1 MHFMLLSYT
10 DIETLSSRGI
20 SVEEFKELV
29 NLVAHGNQMLKL
41 EKPCT
46 AGDGIVRLD
55 ASESHKYLELY
66 ESFSKSGSIVKFV
79 PASGAASRMFRHL
92 YHYSADN
99 LNHDAEE
106 FILHFREF
114 PFVGTLEKKL
124 AAENISLRQL
134 VNDNEWQTIFSAILG
149 SPGLGYAD
157 YPKGLVTFHKKDNLE
172 ISAFEEQL
180 SESLLYARES
190 EGKCRIHFTI
200 SPAHENLIRK
210 SFEEILSRYPF
221 DPFEISFSFQ
231 SPSTDLPA
239 LTKDNQLARDSNN
252 QIIFRPAGHGALLK
266 NLGELKADI
275 IFIKNI
281 DNVTTQNQIKD
292 TVFYKKTLAG
302 MLVEVKNKVF
312 ELLNALDLGSAKALD
327 EALEFIQQH
336 FQPGA
341 PIGMSREQMIQYA
354 RTRLDRPIRICGM
367 VRNEGEPGGGP
378 FWVKMLDGQISKQ
391 IVEKNQVATNELQQ
405 SRIVNNSTHFN
416 PVDIVCSIKNRS
428 GTNYDLNKFVD
439 SSAGI
444 ISEKFEQGKVIKA
457 LELPGLWNGSMAM
470 WNTIFVEVPVSTF
483 NPVKTVNDLLRSGHQ
498 SGH

>member
-1 MHFMLLSYT
+1 MLLSPT
-10 DIETLSSRGI
+10 DIETLSSKGI
-20 SVEEFKELV
+20 SADRIQELV
-29 NLVAHGNQMLKL
+29 NIFAHGSQMLKL
-41 EKPCT
+41 ERPCT

-66 ESFSKSGSIVKFV
+66 ENFTKHGSILKFV

-99 LNHDAEE
+99 LNHDTEE

-114 PFVGTLEKKL
+114 PFVGALEKKL
-124 AAENISLRQL
+124 ANENISLRQL
-134 VNDNEWQTIFSAILG
+134 INDNEWQMIFSAILG
-149 SPGLGYAD
+149 NNGLGYAD
-157 YPKGLVTFHKKDNLE
+157 YPKGLVTFHKRDNQE

-180 SESLLYARES
+180 CESLLYARES
-190 EGKCRIHFTI
+190 VGKCRIHFSI
-200 SPAHENLIRK
+200 SPAHESLIRK
-210 SFEEILSRYPF
+210 SFEEILKRYPF
-221 DPFEISFSFQ
+221 DPFEVSFSHQ
-231 SPSTDLPA
+231 CPSTDLPA
-239 LTKDNQLARDSNN
+239 LTKDNQLARDPKGN
-252 QIIFRPAGHGALLK
+252 IILRPAGHGALLK
-266 NLGELKADI
+266 NLGELQADI

-281 DNVTTQNQIKD
+281 DNVTTLNQIKD

-302 MLVEVKNKVF
+302 MLVEIKSKVF
-312 ELLNALDLGSAKALD
+312 ELLNALDAGNAKALD
-327 EALEFIQQH
+327 EAIEFIQQH

-341 PIGMSREQMIQYA
+341 PIGMSREQMILYA
-354 RTRLDRPIRICGM
+354 RSRLDRPIRICGM

-378 FWVKMLDGQISKQ
+378 FWIRMPDGQISKQ

-416 PVDIVCSIKNRS
+416 PVDIVCSIKNRA
-428 GTNYDLNKFVD
+428 GVNYNLNDFVD

-498 SGH
+498 SGQ